1 ATVETVQRD
10 TSSISGP
17 VPLSLGMPV
26 PQPADLV
33 DGLIRPIGAIPDVPV
48 LDPTAPEAEL
58 AAFLARI
65 AHADT
70 GFVVRTD
77 SGERALAIL
86 AATAAALCGEDIRI
100 ALTRPDLEFL
110 RALGGPA
117 VAALREVLLA
127 VETAAPEAVAA
138 GLAGLRA

>member
-1 ATVETVQRD
+1 MPHD
-10 TSSISGP
+10 STSVSGP

-33 DGLIRPIGAIPDVPV
+33 DGLIRPVATIPDVPV
-48 LDPTAPEAEL
+48 LDPAAPDERI
-58 AAFLARI
+58 AAFLASI

-77 SGERALAIL
+77 SGERALAVV
-86 AATAAALCGEDIRI
+86 AATVAALCGEDIRA
-100 ALTRPDLEFL
+100 ALTAPDIAFL
-110 RALGGPA
+110 RALRAPA

-127 VETAAPEAVAA
+127 VETSAPEVVAA
-138 GLAGLRA
+138 SLAVLTQ

>member
-1 ATVETVQRD
+1 MPHD
-10 TSSISGP
+10 STSVSGP
-17 VPLSLGMPV
+17 VPLSLGLPV

-33 DGLIRPIGAIPDVPV
+33 DGLIRPIGAIPNVPV
-48 LDPTAPEAEL
+48 LDPAEPEDRI
-58 AAFLARI
+58 AAFLAGI

-70 GFVVRTD
+70 GFVIRTD
-77 SGERALAIL
+77 SGERALAVL
-86 AATAAALCGEDIRI
+86 AATAAALCGEDIRT

-138 GLAGLRA
+138 GLAVLRA